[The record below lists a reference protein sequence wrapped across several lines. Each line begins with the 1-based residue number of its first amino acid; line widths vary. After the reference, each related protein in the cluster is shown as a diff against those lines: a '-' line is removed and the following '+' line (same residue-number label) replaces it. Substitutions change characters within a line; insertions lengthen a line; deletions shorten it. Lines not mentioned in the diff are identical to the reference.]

1 MNCKTQN
8 GLPVIIFTQN
18 LLLTIIIQTGI
29 LKLGKIVM
37 INVVL
42 NIQDGEWVNYTVSVT
57 ADYKVF
63 LSYFCEGNANV
74 IFVSDQVTSTG
85 NIL

>member
-18 LLLTIIIQTGI
+18 LLFTIIIQTGI

-57 ADYKVF
+57 ADY
-63 LSYFCEGNANV
+63 
-74 IFVSDQVTSTG
+74 
-85 NIL
+85 